1 MNFIKTVLATGNWE
15 LIYSLENGE
24 ERAFDVKPYLND
36 EAFQDLNDLSQFSKI
51 NNGRYFVEWE
61 CGADLSIDTL
71 NTHSTVLKQAR
82 LVA

>member
-1 MNFIKTVLATGNWE
+1 MNFIKTIQANDNWKI
-15 LIYSLENGE
+15 IYTLDDGE
-24 ERAFDVKPYLND
+24 ERVFDIKPYLQD
-36 EAFQDLNDLSQFSKI
+36 EAFQDLNDISEFAKI

-71 NTHSTVLKQAR
+71 NAHSTISKQAR